1 MSPSPEML
9 CFLFLCGGIG
19 GFIDSIAGGGGLITV
34 PALLAA
40 GLPPQLALGT
50 NKAQSSVGTMV
61 AVTRYVRGGLVD
73 WPLVRGAATASFLS
87 SAVGAWAV
95 SLISNEF
102 LREVVPWLLLAIVAY
117 VMFSPKLGEHS
128 GQAKLQAGAFGLLFG
143 ATLGFYDGFFGP
155 GTGAFW
161 TIATVTLLGLEL
173 RRATAYTKVVNLA
186 SNLGS
191 LLVFACKGAR
201 RRRHDRRPA
210 DRNLPG
216 FRPRAHP
223 RRAPHPPHLP
233 PRRHRHH
240 PPTPPDIL
248 GRVGTASRHSCSCI
262 EDCVEG

>member
-73 WPLVRGAATASFLS
+73 WPQVRGAAAASFLS

-191 LLVFACKGAR
+191 LLVFACKGAVLLPVAGVMIAGQLIGTYLGSGLVLTQGAPLIR
-201 RRRHDRRPA
+201 RIFLLVVIA
-210 DRNLPG
+210 I
-216 FRPRAHP
+216 
-223 RRAPHPPHLP
+223 
-233 PRRHRHH
+233 
-240 PPTPPDIL
+240 IL
-248 GRVGTASRHSCSCI
+248 RLLLTS
-262 EDCVEG
+262 

>member
-191 LLVFACKGAR
+191 LLVFACKGAVLLPVAGVMIAGQLIGTYLGSGLVLTQGAPLIR
-201 RRRHDRRPA
+201 RIFLLVVIA
-210 DRNLPG
+210 I
-216 FRPRAHP
+216 
-223 RRAPHPPHLP
+223 
-233 PRRHRHH
+233 
-240 PPTPPDIL
+240 IL
-248 GRVGTASRHSCSCI
+248 RLLMQ
-262 EDCVEG
+262 

>member
-1 MSPSPEML
+1 ML
-9 CFLFLCGGIG
+9 GFLFLCGGVG

-73 WPLVRGAATASFLS
+73 WPQVRLTALISFLA

-95 SLISNEF
+95 SLLSNDL
-102 LREVVPWLLLAIVAY
+102 LRAVVPWLLLAIVAY
-117 VMFSPKLGEHS
+117 VMVSPQLGEKT
-128 GQAKLQAGAFGLLFG
+128 GRPRLAAGAFGLLFG
-143 ATLGFYDGFFGP
+143 SSLGFYDGFFGP

-191 LLVFACKGAR
+191 LVVFACKGSVVLPVAAVMVAGQLIGTYLGSGLVLTQGAPLIR
-201 RRRHDRRPA
+201 RIFLLVVIAIVLR
-210 DRNLPG
+210 L
-216 FRPRAHP
+216 
-223 RRAPHPPHLP
+223 LL
-233 PRRHRHH
+233 
-240 PPTPPDIL
+240 T
-248 GRVGTASRHSCSCI
+248 
-262 EDCVEG
+262 

>member
-191 LLVFACKGAR
+191 LLVFACKGAVLLPVAGVMIAGQLIGTYLGSGLVLTQGAPLIR
-201 RRRHDRRPA
+201 RIFLLVVIAIVLR
-210 DRNLPG
+210 L
-216 FRPRAHP
+216 
-223 RRAPHPPHLP
+223 LMQ
-233 PRRHRHH
+233 
-240 PPTPPDIL
+240 
-248 GRVGTASRHSCSCI
+248 
-262 EDCVEG
+262 

>member
-1 MSPSPEML
+1 ML

-143 ATLGFYDGFFGP
+143 STLGFYDGFFGP

-191 LLVFACKGAR
+191 LLVFACKGAVLLPVAGVMIAGQLIGTYLGSGLVLTQGAPLIR
-201 RRRHDRRPA
+201 RIFLLVVIA
-210 DRNLPG
+210 I
-216 FRPRAHP
+216 
-223 RRAPHPPHLP
+223 
-233 PRRHRHH
+233 
-240 PPTPPDIL
+240 IL
-248 GRVGTASRHSCSCI
+248 RLLLTS
-262 EDCVEG
+262 